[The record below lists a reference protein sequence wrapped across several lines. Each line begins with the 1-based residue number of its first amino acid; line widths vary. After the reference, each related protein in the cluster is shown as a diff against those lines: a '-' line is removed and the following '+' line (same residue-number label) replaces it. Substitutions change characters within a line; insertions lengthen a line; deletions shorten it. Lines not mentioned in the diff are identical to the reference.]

1 MTCFWPKPWTIVVC
15 FVDILFLYRLSVVS
29 ESFKITVVIIVSP
42 SPPLFQMIPI
52 ESFETLSL
60 TGSFVPVVPGG
71 SNIKLTFHNRKEYV
85 EKSILFRLHELD
97 IQVAAVREGMAA
109 IIPVPLLS
117 LYTARM
123 LEAAVCGL
131 EEVDLQMLRKVVRWV
146 LLSLAELGTSL

>member
-1 MTCFWPKPWTIVVC
+1 
-15 FVDILFLYRLSVVS
+15 
-29 ESFKITVVIIVSP
+29 
-42 SPPLFQMIPI
+42 MIPI

-60 TGSFVPVVPGG
+60 TGNFVPIVPGG

-146 LLSLAELGTSL
+146 LLSLAELGTTSL